1 MWGRDGHMKKS
12 KLEKSRNRWGI
23 VFILPQLISLVC
35 LGIIPIVIAF
45 VLGFFDWNGFSAPVF
60 TGFQNF
66 KAVFTD
72 PDTGIAIK
80 NTLVYSVIYVPCS
93 IVLSLGLAML
103 LNKAWGK
110 MFYRAVFFLPQIVTS
125 VGIAVVWS
133 WIYQPQFGILNMILR
148 FFGIEG
154 KEWLRDPST
163 AMGAVIVMSIWWGL
177 GYNIVLFLA
186 GLQNVPRTYVE
197 AAKIDGANERQV
209 FFNITVPLISPTT
222 LLVTITTMINAFQVF
237 DQMFL
242 LTSGGPAKKTYTMAI
257 HIYQTAFKS
266 YELGKASTAALI
278 LFFVV
283 VAVSVIQFKLSDKWV
298 HYGE

>member
-45 VLGFFDWNGFSAPVF
+45 VLSFFDWNGFSAPVF

-163 AMGAVIVMSIWWGL
+163 AMRAVIVMSIWWGL

>member
-1 MWGRDGHMKKS
+1 M
-12 KLEKSRNRWGI
+12 
-23 VFILPQLISLVC
+23 FILPQLISLVC

-45 VLGFFDWNGFSAPVF
+45 VLSFFDWNGFSAPVF

>member
-1 MWGRDGHMKKS
+1 MKKS

-23 VFILPQLISLVC
+23 VFILPQLVSLVC

-45 VLGFFDWNGFSAPVF
+45 VLSFFDWNGFSSPVF
-60 TGFQNF
+60 TGLQNF
-66 KAVFTD
+66 KEVFTD
-72 PDTGIAIK
+72 PDTAIAIK
-80 NTLVYSVIYVPCS
+80 NTLLYSVIYVPCS

-133 WIYQPQFGILNMILR
+133 WIYQPQFGILNMILK
-148 FFGIEG
+148 FFGIQE

-186 GLQNVPRTYVE
+186 GLQNVPRTYVD

-298 HYGE
+298 HYG

>member
-45 VLGFFDWNGFSAPVF
+45 VLSFFDWNGFSAPVF

-283 VAVSVIQFKLSDKWV
+283 VAVAVIQFKLSDKWV

>member
-1 MWGRDGHMKKS
+1 MWGRGGHMKKS
-12 KLEKSRNRWGI
+12 KLERSRNRWGI

-35 LGIIPIVIAF
+35 LGMIPIVIAF
-45 VLGFFDWNGFSAPVF
+45 VLSFFDWNGFSSPVF

-72 PDTGIAIK
+72 PDTAIAIK
-80 NTLVYSVIYVPCS
+80 NTLLYSVIYVPCS
-93 IVLSLGLAML
+93 IVLSLGLAIL

-133 WIYQPQFGILNMILR
+133 WIYQPQFGILNMILK
-148 FFGIEG
+148 FFGIQG

-186 GLQNVPRTYVE
+186 GLQNVPRTYVD

-266 YELGKASTAALI
+266 YELGKASTAALL

>member
-1 MWGRDGHMKKS
+1 MKKS

-45 VLGFFDWNGFSAPVF
+45 VLSFFDWNGFSSPVF

-72 PDTGIAIK
+72 PDTAIAIK
-80 NTLVYSVIYVPCS
+80 NTLIYSVIYVPCS
-93 IVLSLGLAML
+93 IALSLGLAML

-148 FFGIEG
+148 FLGIEG

-186 GLQNVPRTYVE
+186 GLQNVPKTYVD

-209 FFNITVPLISPTT
+209 FFNITIPLISPTT

-298 HYGE
+298 HYG

>member
-1 MWGRDGHMKKS
+1 M
-12 KLEKSRNRWGI
+12 
-23 VFILPQLISLVC
+23 FILPQLISLVC

-45 VLGFFDWNGFSAPVF
+45 VLSFFDWNGFSSPVF
-60 TGFQNF
+60 TGLQNF

-72 PDTGIAIK
+72 PDTAVAIK
-80 NTLVYSVIYVPCS
+80 NTLLYSVIYVPCS

-133 WIYQPQFGILNMILR
+133 WIYQPQFGILNMILK
-148 FFGIEG
+148 FFGIQG

-209 FFNITVPLISPTT
+209 FFSITVPLISPTT

-283 VAVSVIQFKLSDKWV
+283 VAVSVMQFKLSDKWV

>member
-45 VLGFFDWNGFSAPVF
+45 VLSFFDWNGFSAPVF

-222 LLVTITTMINAFQVF
+222 LLVTITTMINAFHVF

>member
-1 MWGRDGHMKKS
+1 MWGRGGHMKKS
-12 KLEKSRNRWGI
+12 KLERSRNRWGI

-35 LGIIPIVIAF
+35 LGMIPIVIAF
-45 VLGFFDWNGFSAPVF
+45 VLSFFDWNGFSSPVF

-72 PDTGIAIK
+72 PDTAIAIK
-80 NTLVYSVIYVPCS
+80 NTLLYSVIYVPCS
-93 IVLSLGLAML
+93 IVLSLGLAIL

-133 WIYQPQFGILNMILR
+133 WIYQPQFGILNMILK
-148 FFGIEG
+148 FFGIQG

-186 GLQNVPRTYVE
+186 GLQNVPRTYVD

-283 VAVSVIQFKLSDKWV
+283 VTVSVIQFKLSDKWV
-298 HYGE
+298 HYG

>member
-1 MWGRDGHMKKS
+1 MWGRDGYMKKS

-23 VFILPQLISLVC
+23 VFILPQLVSLVC

-45 VLGFFDWNGFSAPVF
+45 VLSFFDWNGFSSPVF
-60 TGFQNF
+60 TGLQNF
-66 KAVFTD
+66 KEVFTD
-72 PDTGIAIK
+72 PDTAIAIK
-80 NTLVYSVIYVPCS
+80 NTLLYSVIYVPCS

-133 WIYQPQFGILNMILR
+133 WIYQPQFGILNMILK
-148 FFGIEG
+148 FFGIQG

-186 GLQNVPRTYVE
+186 GLQNVPRTYVD

-298 HYGE
+298 HYG

>member
-1 MWGRDGHMKKS
+1 MKKS
-12 KLEKSRNRWGI
+12 KLERSRNRWGI

-35 LGIIPIVIAF
+35 LGMIPIVIAF
-45 VLGFFDWNGFSAPVF
+45 VLSFFDWNGFSSPVF

-72 PDTGIAIK
+72 PDTAIAIK
-80 NTLVYSVIYVPCS
+80 NTLLYSVIYVPCS
-93 IVLSLGLAML
+93 IVLSLGLAIL

-133 WIYQPQFGILNMILR
+133 WIYQPQFGILNMILK
-148 FFGIEG
+148 FFGIQG

-186 GLQNVPRTYVE
+186 GLQNVPRTYVD

-283 VAVSVIQFKLSDKWV
+283 VAVSVIQFKLSDKCV
-298 HYGE
+298 HYG

>member
-1 MWGRDGHMKKS
+1 MWGRGGHMKKS
-12 KLEKSRNRWGI
+12 KLERSRNRWGI

-35 LGIIPIVIAF
+35 LGMIPIVIAF
-45 VLGFFDWNGFSAPVF
+45 VLSFFDWNGFSSPVF

-72 PDTGIAIK
+72 PDTAIAIK
-80 NTLVYSVIYVPCS
+80 NTLLYSVIYVPCS

-133 WIYQPQFGILNMILR
+133 WIYQPQFGILNMILK
-148 FFGIEG
+148 FFGIQG

-186 GLQNVPRTYVE
+186 GLQNVPRTYVD

-298 HYGE
+298 HYG

>member
-1 MWGRDGHMKKS
+1 MWGRGGHMKKS
-12 KLEKSRNRWGI
+12 KLERSRNRWGI

-35 LGIIPIVIAF
+35 LGMIPIVIAF
-45 VLGFFDWNGFSAPVF
+45 VLSFFDWNGFSSPVF

-72 PDTGIAIK
+72 PDTAIAIK
-80 NTLVYSVIYVPCS
+80 NTLLYSVIYVPCS

-110 MFYRAVFFLPQIVTS
+110 MFYRAVFFLPHIVTS

-133 WIYQPQFGILNMILR
+133 WIYQPQFGILNMILK
-148 FFGIEG
+148 FFGIQG

-186 GLQNVPRTYVE
+186 GLQNVPRTYVD

-257 HIYQTAFKS
+257 HIYHTAFKS

-298 HYGE
+298 HYG

>member
-1 MWGRDGHMKKS
+1 MWGRGGHMKKS
-12 KLEKSRNRWGI
+12 KLERSRNRWGI

-35 LGIIPIVIAF
+35 LGMIPIVIAF
-45 VLGFFDWNGFSAPVF
+45 VLSFFDWNGFSSPVF

-72 PDTGIAIK
+72 PDTAIAIK
-80 NTLVYSVIYVPCS
+80 NTLLYSVIYVPCS
-93 IVLSLGLAML
+93 IVLSLGLAIL

-133 WIYQPQFGILNMILR
+133 WIYQPQFGILNMILK
-148 FFGIEG
+148 FFGIQG

-186 GLQNVPRTYVE
+186 GLQNVPRTYVD

-209 FFNITVPLISPTT
+209 FFNITVPLISQTT

-283 VAVSVIQFKLSDKWV
+283 VTVSVIQFKLSDKWV
-298 HYGE
+298 HYG

>member
-1 MWGRDGHMKKS
+1 MKKS

-45 VLGFFDWNGFSAPVF
+45 VLSFFDWNGFSSPVF

-72 PDTGIAIK
+72 PDTAIAIK
-80 NTLVYSVIYVPCS
+80 NTLIYSVIYVPCS
-93 IVLSLGLAML
+93 IALSLGLAML

-148 FFGIEG
+148 FLGIEG

-186 GLQNVPRTYVE
+186 GLQNVPKTYVD

-209 FFNITVPLISPTT
+209 FFNITIPLISPTT

-257 HIYQTAFKS
+257 HIYQTALKS

-298 HYGE
+298 HYG

>member
-1 MWGRDGHMKKS
+1 MCGRDGHMKKS

-45 VLGFFDWNGFSAPVF
+45 VLSFFEWNGFSSPVF

-72 PDTGIAIK
+72 PDTAIAIK
-80 NTLVYSVIYVPCS
+80 NTLIYSVIYVPCS
-93 IVLSLGLAML
+93 IALSLGLAML

-148 FFGIEG
+148 FLGIEG

-186 GLQNVPRTYVE
+186 GLQNVPKTYVD

-209 FFNITVPLISPTT
+209 FFNITIPLISPTT

-298 HYGE
+298 HYG

>member
-1 MWGRDGHMKKS
+1 MKKS

-45 VLGFFDWNGFSAPVF
+45 VLSFFDWNGVSAPVF

>member
-45 VLGFFDWNGFSAPVF
+45 VLSFFDWNGFSAPVF

-154 KEWLRDPST
+154 NEWLRDPST
-163 AMGAVIVMSIWWGL
+163 AMGAVIVMSIWSGL

>member
-1 MWGRDGHMKKS
+1 
-12 KLEKSRNRWGI
+12 
-23 VFILPQLISLVC
+23 
-35 LGIIPIVIAF
+35 
-45 VLGFFDWNGFSAPVF
+45 
-60 TGFQNF
+60 
-66 KAVFTD
+66 
-72 PDTGIAIK
+72 
-80 NTLVYSVIYVPCS
+80 
-93 IVLSLGLAML
+93 
-103 LNKAWGK
+103 

-133 WIYQPQFGILNMILR
+133 WIYQPQFGILNMILK
-148 FFGIEG
+148 FFGIQG

-209 FFNITVPLISPTT
+209 FFYITVPLISPTT

-266 YELGKASTAALI
+266 YELGKASTAALL

>member
-35 LGIIPIVIAF
+35 LGIIPIVIAC
-45 VLGFFDWNGFSAPVF
+45 VLSFFDWNGFSAPVF

>member
-1 MWGRDGHMKKS
+1 MKKS

-45 VLGFFDWNGFSAPVF
+45 VLSVFDWNGFSAPVF

>member
-1 MWGRDGHMKKS
+1 MCGRDGHMKKS

-23 VFILPQLISLVC
+23 VFILPQLISLVY

-45 VLGFFDWNGFSAPVF
+45 VLSFFEWNGFSSPVF

-72 PDTGIAIK
+72 PDTAIAIK
-80 NTLVYSVIYVPCS
+80 NTLIYSVIYVPCS
-93 IVLSLGLAML
+93 IALSLGLAML

-148 FFGIEG
+148 FLGIEG

-186 GLQNVPRTYVE
+186 GLQNVPKTYVD

-209 FFNITVPLISPTT
+209 FFNITIPLISPTT

-298 HYGE
+298 HYG

>member
-1 MWGRDGHMKKS
+1 MKRS

-23 VFILPQLISLVC
+23 VFILPQLISLIC
-35 LGIIPIVIAF
+35 LGIIPIIIAF
-45 VLGFFDWNGFSAPVF
+45 VLSFFEWNGFSAPAFIGIENFKFVF
-60 TGFQNF
+60 TN
-66 KAVFTD
+66 
-72 PDTGIAIK
+72 PDTAIAIK
-80 NTLVYSVIYVPCS
+80 NTLVYSIIYVPCS
-93 IVLSLGLAML
+93 IALALFLAIL

-110 MFYRAVFFLPQIVTS
+110 IFYRAVFFLPQIVTS

-186 GLQNVPRTYVE
+186 GLQNVSKTYID

-209 FFNITVPLISPTT
+209 FFKITIPLLSPTT

-257 HIYQTAFKS
+257 HIYQTAFKN
-266 YELGKASTAALI
+266 YELGRASTAALI
-278 LFFVV
+278 LFVV
-283 VAVSVIQFKLSDKWV
+283 VVTVSVIQFKLSNKWV

>member
-1 MWGRDGHMKKS
+1 MKKS

-45 VLGFFDWNGFSAPVF
+45 VLSFFDWNGFSSPVF

-72 PDTGIAIK
+72 PDTAIAIK
-80 NTLVYSVIYVPCS
+80 NTLIYSVIYVPCS
-93 IVLSLGLAML
+93 IALSLGLAML

-186 GLQNVPRTYVE
+186 GLQNVPKTYVD

-209 FFNITVPLISPTT
+209 FFNITIPLISPTT

-298 HYGE
+298 HYG

>member
-1 MWGRDGHMKKS
+1 MCGRDGHMKKS

-45 VLGFFDWNGFSAPVF
+45 VLSFFDWNGFSSPVF

-72 PDTGIAIK
+72 PDTAIAIK
-80 NTLVYSVIYVPCS
+80 NTLIYSVIYVPCS
-93 IVLSLGLAML
+93 IALSLGLAML
-103 LNKAWGK
+103 LNKAWVK

-148 FFGIEG
+148 FLGIEG

-186 GLQNVPRTYVE
+186 GLQNVPKTYVD

-209 FFNITVPLISPTT
+209 FFNITIPLISPTT

-298 HYGE
+298 HYG

>member
-1 MWGRDGHMKKS
+1 MWGRDGYMKKS

-45 VLGFFDWNGFSAPVF
+45 VLSFFDWNGFSSPVF
-60 TGFQNF
+60 TGLQNF
-66 KAVFTD
+66 KEVFTD
-72 PDTGIAIK
+72 PDTAMAIK
-80 NTLVYSVIYVPCS
+80 NTLLYSVIYVPCS

-133 WIYQPQFGILNMILR
+133 WIYQPQFGILNMILK
-148 FFGIEG
+148 FFGIQG

-266 YELGKASTAALI
+266 YELGKASTAALL

>member
-1 MWGRDGHMKKS
+1 MWGRDGYMKKS

-45 VLGFFDWNGFSAPVF
+45 VLSFFDWNGFSSPVF
-60 TGFQNF
+60 TGRQNF
-66 KAVFTD
+66 KEVFTD
-72 PDTGIAIK
+72 PDTAMAIK
-80 NTLVYSVIYVPCS
+80 NTLLYSAIYVPCS

-133 WIYQPQFGILNMILR
+133 WIYQPQFGILNMILK
-148 FFGIEG
+148 FFGIQG

-209 FFNITVPLISPTT
+209 FSNITVPLISPTT

-266 YELGKASTAALI
+266 YELGKASTAALL

>member
-1 MWGRDGHMKKS
+1 MWGRDGYMKKS

-23 VFILPQLISLVC
+23 VFILPQLVSLVC

-45 VLGFFDWNGFSAPVF
+45 VLSFFDWNGFSSPVF
-60 TGFQNF
+60 TGLQNF
-66 KAVFTD
+66 KEVFTD
-72 PDTGIAIK
+72 LDTAIAIK
-80 NTLVYSVIYVPCS
+80 NTLLYSVIYVPCS

-133 WIYQPQFGILNMILR
+133 WIYQPQFGILNMILK
-148 FFGIEG
+148 FFGIQG

-186 GLQNVPRTYVE
+186 GLQNVPRTYVD

-298 HYGE
+298 HYG